1 MSNLAALKRI
11 DAHCH
16 VHFPAYGDEREA
28 VIARALADG
37 TGMVCVGTELG
48 TSEGAVAV
56 AEAHDGLWAAV
67 GFHPSHL
74 HPTHH
79 DDEELGDRP
88 GAASFDIPAFRRLI
102 RSSRKVVGIGECGL
116 DRHHLP
122 TEITAEGIENERRE
136 QKELFRQ
143 HIELALEFDLP
154 VIVHCRDL
162 HDEACTIIR
171 EYHDAGRPVRG
182 VAHCF
187 TGDRA
192 AAKLYLDL
200 GFYVSFAG
208 TVTYKP
214 RAADRATGET
224 PEAVLKTI
232 PLDRLIIET
241 DAPYLAPGT
250 RRGQRNEPAFVK
262 EVGEKVAELLDL
274 PIATI
279 EDHSRRNTI
288 ALFSLA

>member
-1 MSNLAALKRI
+1 MALAGLTRL

-28 VIARALADG
+28 VIAHALADG

-48 TSEGAVAV
+48 TSALAVTV

-74 HPTHH
+74 HPTYH

-88 GAASFDIPAFRRLI
+88 EAERFDIPAFRRLI
-102 RSSRKVVGIGECGL
+102 RSSRKIVGIGECGL

-122 TEITAEGIENERRE
+122 TETTAEGIEAERLE

-154 VIVHCRDL
+154 IIAHVRDL
-162 HDEACTIIR
+162 HEEACAILR
-171 EYHDAGRPVRG
+171 EYRDAGRPVRG

-192 AAKLYLDL
+192 AARLYLDL

-208 TVTYKP
+208 TITYKP
-214 RAADRATGET
+214 RAADRLRGET
-224 PEAVLKTI
+224 AADVIKTI
-232 PLDRLIIET
+232 PLDRLLIET
-241 DAPYLAPGT
+241 DAPYLAPGA

-262 EVGEKVAELLDL
+262 EVGEKAAELLGL
-274 PIATI
+274 PVAEI
-279 EDHSRRNTI
+279 EAQTKTNTI
-288 ALFSLA
+288 ALFRLA

>member
-1 MSNLAALKRI
+1 MALADLKRI

-16 VHFPAYGDEREA
+16 VHFPAYGDEREE
-28 VIARALADG
+28 VIARALAEG

-48 TSEGAVAV
+48 TSESAVVV
-56 AEAHDGLWAAV
+56 AAAHDGLWAAV

-74 HPTHH
+74 HPTHY
-79 DDEELGDRP
+79 DDDELGDRP
-88 GAASFDIPAFRRLI
+88 EAMTFDIPAFRDLL
-102 RSSRKVVGIGECGL
+102 RSSRKVVAIGECGL

-122 TEITAEGIENERRE
+122 AEATAEAIEAERRNQE
-136 QKELFRQ
+136 QLFRQ
-143 HIELALEFDLP
+143 HLDLALEFDLP

-162 HDEACTIIR
+162 HAEACAVLR
-171 EYHDAGRPVRG
+171 EYREAGRPVRG

-224 PEAVLKTI
+224 AADVVKTI
-232 PLDRLIIET
+232 PLDRLLIET

-262 EVGEKVAELLDL
+262 LVGEKVAEFLGL
-274 PIATI
+274 PVSEI
-279 EDHSRRNTI
+279 EAQTKANAI
-288 ALFSLA
+288 ALFRLS